1 MNSIFEIDETD
12 VKILKALIRDSR
24 SKLKDIANECRLSS
38 TAVKNRIDKM
48 KKKGLIYKFV
58 MNINME
64 FFGYKIPL
72 LIGINL
78 DPYFEHEIVKIIKSH
93 VKVAGINKSIG
104 KYDLCIV
111 VFAKN
116 INELDELKYLVKKQK
131 GVKNIELNIWSKN
144 HFNFDK
150 IDFIQKED

>member
-1 MNSIFEIDETD
+1 MNSTFEIDETD

-72 LIGINL
+72 LI
-78 DPYFEHEIVKIIKSH
+78 
-93 VKVAGINKSIG
+93 
-104 KYDLCIV
+104 
-111 VFAKN
+111 
-116 INELDELKYLVKKQK
+116 
-131 GVKNIELNIWSKN
+131 
-144 HFNFDK
+144 
-150 IDFIQKED
+150 